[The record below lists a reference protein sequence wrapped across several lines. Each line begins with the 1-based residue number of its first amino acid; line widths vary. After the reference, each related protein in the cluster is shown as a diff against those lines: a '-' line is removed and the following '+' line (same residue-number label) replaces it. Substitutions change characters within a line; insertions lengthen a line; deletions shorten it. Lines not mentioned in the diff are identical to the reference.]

1 MDSLLKD
8 LRYAVRSL
16 LRYPTFTIVAVLT
29 LALGIGA
36 NTAIF
41 TVVNAVLL
49 RPLPFADSERLMMVG
64 TSTPSIKIFN
74 ASKNNFLYWREHT
87 KSFDGLTTFRT
98 FTAPITT
105 GATDPEYLSGLRV
118 SEDFFNVFQLY
129 PKLGRTFS
137 NEENATGGPT
147 AVLLSDRVW
156 KRMFGGRSDVL
167 NTTVLINSN
176 PYTVIGVMPEFWFE
190 TTADVITPL
199 QLSTSQD
206 VMAAGAN
213 YPVIG
218 RLRYGVT
225 RERAFAD
232 MNVIAEQFRSAYPN
246 QVANG
251 EGINVLSYQEYM
263 VGEMRTP
270 LLVLLGAVAF
280 VLLIACANVVNLQL
294 SRAVARSREIAIR
307 AAVGASRWR
316 VVRHLVIEGLV
327 LSIVG
332 GIAGLLLAGWGVAAL
347 KTIIPEGMLPR
358 ADQIGFS
365 SQVFFFTALISM
377 LAGIL
382 FGLTPALQLTR
393 LDLTHALKEA
403 TRTGSKGRTHGRFR
417 NALVVSQ
424 ISLALILLVGATL
437 LIRTFANLRGIDPG
451 FDASHLLT
459 LELTPRGP
467 QYATTVQVAEFN
479 DRAMQ
484 RIGSLPGVESVATTS
499 TLPLRRWLNL
509 PIEFVGKSVEVVS
522 AEWRM
527 ISDGY
532 FDAMKMRITQG
543 RNVSQTDSANAPGVV
558 VVNEAFVRRYFK
570 EGSPLGERIVV
581 GRVMGKGLAR
591 PEPLEV
597 VGVVS
602 DNKQISL
609 KDPPLPTIYV
619 PTSQVPDGLM
629 ANFRSFYF
637 VIRTSGDPSTY
648 AAAVR
653 REVLALD
660 RQQPPRNIRT
670 MEEVIATSIASP
682 RFYMLLLA
690 LFGVIGLTLSAVGI
704 YGVMAYGVSQR
715 TQEFGIRMA
724 LGAQMN
730 DVLRM
735 VLAHGMKLIL
745 IGVVIGLAASFAL
758 TRALKTLL
766 FGIQPTDLTTFVI
779 VAIVLVVVALIASYI
794 PARRATKVDPLVALR
809 YE

>member
-1 MDSLLKD
+1 M
-8 LRYAVRSL
+8 
-16 LRYPTFTIVAVLT
+16 FTIVVVIT
-29 LALGIGA
+29 LALGLGA

-49 RPLPFADSERLMMVG
+49 RPLPFEQSERLMMIG
-64 TSTPSIKIFN
+64 TSTPAIKLFN
-74 ASKNNFLYWREHT
+74 ATKNKFLYWREQA
-87 KSFDGLTTFRT
+87 KSFEGLTTFRSVT
-98 FTAPITT
+98 LPLAT
-105 GATDPEYLSGLRV
+105 GAGEPEYVSGLRV
-118 SEDFFNVFQLY
+118 SEDFFKVFKVY
-129 PKLGRTFS
+129 PQLGRTFS
-137 NEENATGGPT
+137 NEENITDGPR
-147 AVLLSDRVW
+147 AVILSDRVW
-156 KRMFGGRSDVL
+156 KRMFGGRSDVV

-199 QLSTSQD
+199 QLGTSQEIL
-206 VMAAGAN
+206 AGGAN
-213 YPVIG
+213 YPVVG
-218 RLRYGVT
+218 RLRAGVT
-225 RERAFAD
+225 RDQALSE
-232 MNVIAEQFRSAYPN
+232 MNVIADQFRNSYTKQMAD
-246 QVANG
+246 G
-251 EGINVLSYQEYM
+251 ERINILSYQEFM

-280 VLLIACANVVNLQL
+280 VLLIACANVANLQL
-294 SRAVARSREIAIR
+294 SRAIARTREIAIR

-332 GIAGLLLAGWGVAAL
+332 GVGGLLLAGWGVAAL

-365 SQVFFFTALISM
+365 SQVFIFTALVST

-382 FGLTPALQLTR
+382 FGLTPALQSTR

-403 TRTGSKGRTHGRFR
+403 TRTGSRGRTHGGFR

-424 ISLALILLVGATL
+424 VALALVLLVGATL

-451 FDASHLLT
+451 FDSSHLLT
-459 LELTPRGP
+459 FELAPRGP
-467 QYATTVQVAEFN
+467 QYATTAQVADFN
-479 DRAMQ
+479 ERAIQ
-484 RIGSLPGVESVATTS
+484 RIKSLPGVENVATTS
-499 TLPLRRWLNL
+499 TLPLKRWLNL
-509 PIEFVGKSVEVVS
+509 PIEFEGKSDEVIS

-527 ISDGY
+527 VSEGY
-532 FDAMKMRITQG
+532 FEAMKMRLTQG
-543 RNVSQTDSANAPGVV
+543 RNLSHSDSGNAVGVV
-558 VVNEAFVRRYFK
+558 VVNEAFVRRHFK
-570 EGSPLGERIVV
+570 TGSPLGQRIVIA
-581 GRVMGKGLAR
+581 RVMGKGLAR

-602 DNKQISL
+602 DNKQTSL
-609 KDPPLPTIYV
+609 KDPPLPTVYV

-637 VIRTSGDPSTY
+637 VIRTNGDPSTY

-660 RQQPPRNIRT
+660 SQQLPRNIRT

-682 RFYMLLLA
+682 RFHMLLLA
-690 LFGVIGLTLSAVGI
+690 LFGAIGLTLSAIGI

-724 LGAQMN
+724 LGAQMK

-735 VLAHGMKLIL
+735 VLTNGMKLTL
-745 IGVVIGLAASFAL
+745 IGVVIGLAASFGL
-758 TRALKTLL
+758 TRWLKTLL
-766 FGIQPTDLTTFVI
+766 FGIQPTDLTTFAI
-779 VAIVLVVVALIASYI
+779 VSIVLVVVALVACYI
-794 PARRATKVDPLVALR
+794 PARRATKVDPLIALR

>member
-1 MDSLLKD
+1 M
-8 LRYAVRSL
+8 
-16 LRYPTFTIVAVLT
+16 FTIVAVIT
-29 LALGIGA
+29 LALGLGA

-49 RPLPFADSERLMMVG
+49 RPLPFEQSERLMMIG
-64 TSTPSIKIFN
+64 TSTPAIKLFN
-74 ASKNNFLYWREHT
+74 ATKNKFLYWREQA
-87 KSFDGLTTFRT
+87 KSFEGLTTFRSST
-98 FTAPITT
+98 LPLAT
-105 GATDPEYLSGLRV
+105 GAGEPEYVSGLRV
-118 SEDFFNVFQLY
+118 SEDFFKVFKVY
-129 PKLGRTFS
+129 PQLGRTFS
-137 NEENATGGPT
+137 NEENITDGPR
-147 AVLLSDRVW
+147 AVILSDRVW
-156 KRMFGGRSDVL
+156 KRMFGRRSDVV

-199 QLSTSQD
+199 QLGTSQEIL
-206 VMAAGAN
+206 AGGAN
-213 YPVIG
+213 YPVVG
-218 RLRYGVT
+218 RLRAGVT
-225 RERAFAD
+225 RDQALSE
-232 MNVIAEQFRSAYPN
+232 MNVIADQFRSSYTKQMAD
-246 QVANG
+246 G
-251 EGINVLSYQEYM
+251 EGINIVSYQEFM

-280 VLLIACANVVNLQL
+280 VLLIACANVANLQL
-294 SRAVARSREIAIR
+294 SRAIARTREIAIR

-332 GIAGLLLAGWGVAAL
+332 GVAGLLLAGWGVAAL

-365 SQVFFFTALISM
+365 SQVFVFTALVST

-382 FGLTPALQLTR
+382 FGLTPALQSTR
-393 LDLTHALKEA
+393 LDLTTALKEA
-403 TRTGSKGRTHGRFR
+403 TRTGSRGRTHGRFR

-424 ISLALILLVGATL
+424 VSLALVLLVGATL

-451 FDASHLLT
+451 FDSSHLLT
-459 LELTPRGP
+459 FELAPRGP
-467 QYATTVQVAEFN
+467 QYATTAQVADFN
-479 DRAMQ
+479 ERAIQ
-484 RIGSLPGVESVATTS
+484 RIKSLPGVENVATTS
-499 TLPLRRWLNL
+499 TLPLKRWLNL
-509 PIEFVGKSVEVVS
+509 PIEFEGRSDEVIS

-527 ISDGY
+527 VSEGY
-532 FDAMKMRITQG
+532 FEAMKMRLTQG
-543 RNVSQTDSANAPGVV
+543 RNLSHSDSGNAVGVV
-558 VVNEAFVRRYFK
+558 IVNEAFVRRHFK
-570 EGSPLGERIVV
+570 TGSPLGQRMVIA
-581 GRVMGKGLAR
+581 RVMGKGLAR

-602 DNKQISL
+602 DNKQTSL
-609 KDPPLPTIYV
+609 KDPPLPTVYV

-637 VIRTSGDPSTY
+637 VIRTSGDPLTY

-660 RQQPPRNIRT
+660 SQQLPRNIRT

-682 RFYMLLLA
+682 RFHMLLLA
-690 LFGVIGLTLSAVGI
+690 LFGAIGLTLSAIGI

-724 LGAQMN
+724 LGAQMK

-735 VLAHGMKLIL
+735 VLTNGMKLTL

-758 TRALKTLL
+758 TRWLKTLL

-779 VAIVLVVVALIASYI
+779 VSIVLVVVALVACYI
-794 PARRATKVDPLVALR
+794 PARRATKVDPLIALR